1 LYEAK
6 NDFFV
11 CLKQC
16 LSSAF
21 LGFYGLRVWK
31 ILFLVLLF
39 DTFLFLSKT
48 SIYSFFGSCDW
59 VRIEKLVEKY
69 WRREK
74 VVGWPHFGDKKSH
87 SWCQRVLFDERH
99 SIEVFYPLSYRKKS
113 RIGFN
118 EKFFFIWFCIFYDHF
133 RSVLS

>member
-1 LYEAK
+1 MLNFAK
-6 NDFFV
+6 TVLVLMATKKTKIQGVNLCIRQRMIFF

-21 LGFYGLRVWK
+21 LGFYDLRVWK

-48 SIYSFFGSCDW
+48 SIYSFFSSCDW

-69 WRREK
+69 
-74 VVGWPHFGDKKSH
+74 
-87 SWCQRVLFDERH
+87 
-99 SIEVFYPLSYRKKS
+99 
-113 RIGFN
+113 
-118 EKFFFIWFCIFYDHF
+118 
-133 RSVLS
+133 